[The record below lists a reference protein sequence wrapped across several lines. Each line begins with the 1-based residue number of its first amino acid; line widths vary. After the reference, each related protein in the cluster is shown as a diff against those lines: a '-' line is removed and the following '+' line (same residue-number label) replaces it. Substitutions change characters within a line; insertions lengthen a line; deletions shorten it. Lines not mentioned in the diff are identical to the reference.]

1 MEEPSAD
8 GAPEAFPLDKWDVSK
23 VTDMSG
29 MFHFAIN
36 FNQDISGWD
45 TSNVITMV
53 GMFCNANMYIG
64 YNMYKMFNGAES
76 LIFENLQSV
85 PLYINA
91 PWYHE

>member
-1 MEEPSAD
+1 VTNMRHMFR
-8 GAPEAFPLDKWDVSK
+8 GAKS
-23 VTDMSG
+23 
-29 MFHFAIN
+29 
-36 FNQDISGWD
+36 FNQL
-45 TSNVITMV
+45 N
-53 GMFCNANMYIG
+53 NMYIG